1 EDDNLIM
8 KGNNLLALHT
18 LKDKYAGKIK
28 LIYIDPPFNT
38 GNDSFKYNDKFN
50 KSTWLTFM
58 KNRLEIALEL
68 LKDDGTLFLHVDDN
82 EVHYAKVLLDEIFGI
97 EKYINIVTVKLTE
110 ASEVKINQTNKK
122 FLKTKDSILIYNK
135 WQQHFNP
142 INVAKKEW
150 DTEYNKIFLNLTKE
164 DREIINNTA
173 KNDNGSIEDIEE
185 TDKILANVY
194 SSSVESE
201 YNKTDKSL
209 SLDER
214 RKENAWRIYR
224 TAASSSVKK

>member
-1 EDDNLIM
+1 
-8 KGNNLLALHT
+8 
-18 LKDKYAGKIK
+18 
-28 LIYIDPPFNT
+28 
-38 GNDSFKYNDKFN
+38 
-50 KSTWLTFM
+50 
-58 KNRLEIALEL
+58 
-68 LKDDGTLFLHVDDN
+68 FLHVDDN

-97 EKYINIVTVKLTE
+97 EKFINMVSVKLAE
-110 ASEVKINQTNKK
+110 ASGVKMSHINKR

-135 WQQHFNP
+135 GKQHFNP
-142 INVAKKEW
+142 IKVHKKEW
-150 DTEYNKIFLNLTKE
+150 NIKYNKLFLNITKE

-209 SLDER
+209 SLDEW

-224 TAASSSVKK
+224 TAASSSVKKLVEEK